1 MPKLYLSEDA
11 INKYLDHIRCDYSK
25 WMVRSGCENPIRTDM
40 INQFNTGVRYEV
52 GSKYI
57 KVIIWM
63 STSRLITGTSVH
75 SFIVNTMKGKF
86 PLGSIL
92 KAASWKAPATNFKR
106 GCILEENFTNVRWTG
121 AM

>member
-25 WMVRSGCENPIRTDM
+25 WMLSGGSENPIRTDM
-40 INQFNTGVRYEV
+40 INKFNAGLRYKV

-57 KVIIWM
+57 KVI
-63 STSRLITGTSVH
+63 TQTSVH
-75 SFIVNTMKGKF
+75 SFIVNELKGKF

-92 KAASWKAPATNFKR
+92 KAASWSSPATNFRR
-106 GCILEENFTNVRWTG
+106 GSVLTEDFSSVQWTG
-121 AM
+121 C

>member
-1 MPKLYLSEDA
+1 MPKLNISEDA

-25 WMVRSGCENPIRTDM
+25 WMVRSGSENPIRTDM
-40 INQFNTGVRYEV
+40 INQFNAGVRYEV

-57 KVIIWM
+57 KVII
-63 STSRLITGTSVH
+63 GTSVH